1 MARIFRKSNFIRLK
15 MQKQNLVYATFFT
28 MCFNQKCLLRSRNVK
43 IRNKIIRSLF
53 EIFDEKA
60 KRYDFIAAFTKIQ
73 MRSSL

>member
-15 MQKQNLVYATFFT
+15 MEKQNLVYATFFT
-28 MCFNQKCLLRSRNVK
+28 ICFNLRFLLRSRTVK
-43 IRNKIIRSLF
+43 IRNKRIPFLF
-53 EIFDEKA
+53 EIFEEKA